1 MRKLISTAHEGF
13 DGFGPSIVPDA
24 ARRKCESQTL
34 PKDRLAVRA
43 MLRSACPREPGVY
56 GMLDG
61 NDRLVYVG
69 KSKSL
74 RNRLLSYFA
83 KNPADEKA
91 MRLIRQ
97 SKRVVWEP
105 ISHEL
110 LALIREQE
118 LITRW
123 TPTFNRQGQP
133 LKRQPAFLC
142 ISGGGGAPHIY
153 ATGRISQRVANWY
166 GPIHGSGKASAAAL
180 GLNYAFSLRDCADRT
195 SFSFNEQLELFPM
208 LKTAQCLR
216 HELGSCLGPCAAAV
230 TRGHYN
236 RQLEQAKRFLEGA
249 DVGVL
254 NRLNA
259 EMQAAANSRAFEKA
273 AILRDQLDALTW
285 LDRRLA
291 DLRTARNDLHAVYP
305 LPGFGK
311 RRIWL
316 LLNSSFLADAVVVPH
331 DGKLAFAIA
340 DKVDRA
346 SKRHDNSLPADVHA
360 VLLQLIIV
368 SWFRNRKGEKELLV
382 DYQDALSQLQGL
394 PTRQRIA
401 PAKQMHN
408 VA

>member
-1 MRKLISTAHEGF
+1 MPRLITTPRETFAS
-13 DGFGPSIVPDA
+13 FGPSIVPTA
-24 ARRKCESQTL
+24 ARRKCELQTL
-34 PKDRLAVRA
+34 PEDRLEVRA
-43 MLRSACPREPGVY
+43 MLRAACPREPGVY
-56 GMLDG
+56 GMLDN

-83 KNPADEKA
+83 KTPSHEKVV
-91 MRLIRQ
+91 RLIRQ

-142 ISGGGGAPHIY
+142 ISNGGAPHVY
-153 ATGRISQRVANWY
+153 ATSRISQRVASWY

-180 GLNYAFSLRDCADRT
+180 SLNYAFALRDCPDRT
-195 SFSFNEQLELFPM
+195 SFSFNEQLELFPI

-216 HELGSCLGPCAAAV
+216 HELGSCLGPCAAGA
-230 TRGHYN
+230 TRGQYN
-236 RQLEQAKRFLEGA
+236 RQLEQAKRFLEGT
-249 DVGVL
+249 DVGL
-254 NRLNA
+254 LDRLQV
-259 EMQAAANSRAFEKA
+259 EMEAAARSRVFEKA
-273 AILRDQLDALTW
+273 AILRDQIDALAW

-331 DGKLAFAIA
+331 DAKSASHLEKKLVAAGKRNHQLI
-340 DKVDRA
+340 
-346 SKRHDNSLPADVHA
+346 PADTHA

-368 SWFRNRKGEKELLV
+368 SWFRNRKGEKELLI
-382 DYQDALSQLQGL
+382 DYQNALSKMQDL
-394 PTRQRIA
+394 PNRQPKSAARVL
-401 PAKQMHN
+401 HN